1 MVAIDITVLLK
12 NSIENRNFNTTNYL
26 LKSVNE
32 TKPEDD
38 LNLDDIKNISILLDE
53 TTKKPSLKLFESKIN
68 FNSELTNEE
77 KQYIT
82 TYVNGNRSIKA
93 IDRKEFK
100 DYLNNKTKY
109 TTLNNK
115 ITTMEKQL
123 F

>member
-1 MVAIDITVLLK
+1 MPSIDITILK

-53 TTKKPSLKLFESKIN
+53 TTKKPSFKLFESKIN
-68 FNSELTNEE
+68 FNSELTKEE
-77 KQYIT
+77 QKYIT

-93 IDRKEFK
+93 IDRNEFK

-109 TTLNNK
+109 NTLNNK
-115 ITTMEKQL
+115 IKTMEKQL

>member
-1 MVAIDITVLLK
+1 MPAIDITILK
-12 NSIENRNFNTTNYL
+12 KSIENRNFNTTNYL
-26 LKSVNE
+26 LKSVND

-38 LNLDDIKNISILLDE
+38 LDLDDINDISILLDE

-68 FNSELTNEE
+68 FNSELTKEE

-82 TYVNGNRSIKA
+82 TYVNGNRSIKP

>member
-1 MVAIDITVLLK
+1 MPTINKEILK

-26 LKSVNE
+26 LKSINE

-38 LNLDDIKNISILLDE
+38 LDLDDIKNISILLDE

>member
-1 MVAIDITVLLK
+1 MPTIDKEILK

-26 LKSVNE
+26 LKSINE

-38 LNLDDIKNISILLDE
+38 LDLDDIKNISILLDE

>member
-1 MVAIDITVLLK
+1 MPTIDKAMLTK
-12 NSIENRNFNTTNYL
+12 SIEKHNYNTSNYIL
-26 LKSVNE
+26 NSVNK
-32 TKPEDD
+32 TNPESQ
-38 LNLDDIKNISILLDE
+38 LNLDDINDILSLLDKN
-53 TTKKPSLKLFESKIN
+53 TKIPSFKLFESKIN
-68 FNSELTNEE
+68 FNSELTKEE
-77 KQYIT
+77 QKYIT

>member
-1 MVAIDITVLLK
+1 MVSIDKEILK

>member
-1 MVAIDITVLLK
+1 MVSIDKEILK
-12 NSIENRNFNTTNYL
+12 KSIENRNFNTTNYL

-38 LNLDDIKNISILLDE
+38 LDLDDINDISILLDE

-82 TYVNGNRSIKA
+82 TYVNGNRSIKT

>member
-1 MVAIDITVLLK
+1 MPAIDITILK
-12 NSIENRNFNTTNYL
+12 KSIENRNFNTTNYL
-26 LKSVNE
+26 LKSVND

-38 LNLDDIKNISILLDE
+38 LDLDDIKNISILLDE

-82 TYVNGNRSIKA
+82 TYVNGNRSIKP